1 MSDLGRSMK
10 RMASVAM
17 IAALFFAPGA
27 ALAQQAGTDPGAVR
41 ISLEEAV
48 ARALRSSREVRAAR
62 AQVELA
68 DAQVTAARA
77 QALPQVD
84 LNLGYTRTIESA
96 FDMSGGFELPD
107 SLRFAPDPS
116 LPIEDRVAYLENRVP
131 LAGLAAMGSLFS
143 NMPFGQK
150 NTYMAAISGSQILY
164 SGGRVGAALDIADKF
179 EESARLNLREAES
192 EVELQVRTAYYQAL
206 LAKEME
212 AIASEALAQA
222 ERFLEEER
230 LRHQAGRASELD
242 LMRAEVSR
250 DNLHPQLVQAR
261 NAAELAMLN
270 LKRLLDLPLDTELEL
285 TTELVPPSEAELAA
299 AIAAKHPD
307 LKRRPAVEAAERQV
321 AIAER
326 QVDIAKGAFLP
337 SVALTTSYGRQLFPS
352 TAFEFDGQW
361 RTDWT
366 VSVGVSIPVF
376 KGFQRTAELARARAQ
391 LESAKIQAAQLE
403 AAVHLQYE
411 QALGERE
418 RAGSAIAAREQTA
431 RIAQRVYDLTVLR
444 YEQGVATQLEVS
456 EARLAALQARTNL
469 AQAVADFYIADAAV
483 RRALGATSAA
493 VTPGT
498 GKER

>member
-1 MSDLGRSMK
+1 MK
-10 RMASVAM
+10 RMTSAAL

-27 ALAQQAGTDPGAVR
+27 ALAQQAGTGPGVVR
-41 ISLEEAV
+41 IGLEEAV
-48 ARALRSSREVRAAR
+48 ARALRNSQEVRAAR

-68 DAQVTAARA
+68 EAQITAARA
-77 QALPQVD
+77 QALPQIN
-84 LNLGYTRTIESA
+84 LTLGYTRTIESA
-96 FDMSGGFELPD
+96 YDMSGGFELPD
-107 SLRFAPDPS
+107 SLRFSPDPS
-116 LPIEDRVAYLENRVP
+116 LPIEDRVAYLEDRVP

-150 NTYMAAISGSQILY
+150 NTYVASISGSQILY
-164 SGGRVGAALDIADKF
+164 SGGRVGAALDIADKYG
-179 EESARLNLREAES
+179 EAARLALREQES

-270 LKRLLDLPLDTELEL
+270 LKRLLDIPFDAELEL
-285 TTELVPPSEAELAA
+285 TTELVAPSEEELARAMA
-299 AIAAKHPD
+299 AARTD
-307 LKRRPAVEAAERQV
+307 LQRRPAVEAAERQV

-326 QVDIAKGAFLP
+326 QIDIAKGAFLP
-337 SVALTTSYGRQLFPS
+337 SVALTTSYGRQIFPS
-352 TAFEFDGQW
+352 SAFNFDADW

-366 VSVGVSIPVF
+366 VSVGVSIPIF
-376 KGFQRTAELARARAQ
+376 QGFQRTAELARARAQ
-391 LESAKIQAAQLE
+391 YEAAKIQAAQLE
-403 AAVHLQYE
+403 ESVHLQYE

-431 RIAQRVYDLTVLR
+431 RVAQRVYDLTVLR

-469 AQAVADFYIADAAV
+469 AQAVADYYIADAAV
-483 RRALGATSAA
+483 RRALGVTSIA
-493 VTPGT
+493 PGT

>member
-1 MSDLGRSMK
+1 
-10 RMASVAM
+10 
-17 IAALFFAPGA
+17 
-27 ALAQQAGTDPGAVR
+27 
-41 ISLEEAV
+41 
-48 ARALRSSREVRAAR
+48 
-62 AQVELA
+62 VELA

-230 LRHQAGRASELD
+230 LRHQAGRA
-242 LMRAEVSR
+242 
-250 DNLHPQLVQAR
+250 
-261 NAAELAMLN
+261 
-270 LKRLLDLPLDTELEL
+270 
-285 TTELVPPSEAELAA
+285 
-299 AIAAKHPD
+299 
-307 LKRRPAVEAAERQV
+307 
-321 AIAER
+321 
-326 QVDIAKGAFLP
+326 
-337 SVALTTSYGRQLFPS
+337 
-352 TAFEFDGQW
+352 
-361 RTDWT
+361 
-366 VSVGVSIPVF
+366 
-376 KGFQRTAELARARAQ
+376 
-391 LESAKIQAAQLE
+391 
-403 AAVHLQYE
+403 
-411 QALGERE
+411 
-418 RAGSAIAAREQTA
+418 
-431 RIAQRVYDLTVLR
+431 
-444 YEQGVATQLEVS
+444 
-456 EARLAALQARTNL
+456 
-469 AQAVADFYIADAAV
+469 
-483 RRALGATSAA
+483 
-493 VTPGT
+493 
-498 GKER
+498 